1 MRFFFQD
8 NAIRKKKKKCEVG
21 ELLTAVIQRAHLC
34 SVAPWKQDPTP
45 RAQPRGGS
53 CAGYDVGGRAV
64 ETSRPPIA
72 PPNCCL
78 VWAIFLLINA
88 FAQIMNREIK
98 CICLC

>member
-1 MRFFFQD
+1 M
-8 NAIRKKKKKCEVG
+8 G
-21 ELLTAVIQRAHLC
+21 ELLTVAIQRAHLC
-34 SVAPWKQDPTP
+34 SVAQWKQDPTA

-64 ETSRPPIA
+64 ETSRPPIS
-72 PPNCCL
+72 PPNCCQVL
-78 VWAIFLLINA
+78 AIFLLINA